1 MKPIYE
7 DNKEARLRLLDWDTG
22 NRYLVVMSGID
33 GNKDNSLKDSILKD
47 SILYDGNNQDV
58 AKAVFDR
65 EYKYMKCIV
74 LYSYSIYG
82 VYTMLAIKES

>member
-7 DNKEARLRLLDWDTG
+7 DNKEARLRLFDWDTE
-22 NRYLVVMSGID
+22 NRYLVVMSSVD
-33 GNKDNSLKDSILKD
+33 EDKDSV
-47 SILYDGNNQDV
+47 LYDGNNQDV

-74 LYSYSIYG
+74 LYSYSIYS